1 MAAVNVVSSFK
12 LSYLQSELLTLK
24 GKVGTNGGVSSVH
37 WIYYTS

>member
-24 GKVGTNGGVSSVH
+24 GKGGKGF
-37 WIYYTS
+37 TFG